1 MQVITRPEE
10 FDVTDLYVDL
20 RHVVDR
26 RVLMKCEGFNFARSS
41 KLKPA
46 LEMVTLAERAG
57 VLRPGSTIVETSS
70 GNLGVALSLV
80 AASRGYR
87 FVCVTDP
94 RSTLLTRQLMQ
105 NLGTEVLVAPD
116 PAAGLRLVRRLCAEN
131 DGYTWLDQ
139 YVNAGNWM
147 AHFRSTGPD
156 ILRTVPELDVL
167 FVGVGSA
174 GTLTGCARY
183 LRQVRPQVRIVAVEC
198 VGPGPRA
205 ARRST
210 ALRTSVRFPVID
222 MSLVDDLVRVDE
234 AAAIRECRRLA
245 QRGFLLGGG
254 SGMVLAGALG
264 WLEENDAGGAEPTA
278 VVISPDLGDRYLD
291 TIYQDQWVKDNYGP
305 EALLDGAEPES
316 RYAKTLFE
324 VP

>member
-20 RHVVDR
+20 HQVVGR

-131 DGYTWLDQ
+131 AGYTWLDQ

-156 ILRTVPELDVL
+156 ILRTVPDLDVL

-210 ALRTSVRFPVID
+210 AVRSSVRFPVID

-234 AAAIRECRRLA
+234 AAAIRACRRLA
-245 QRGFLLGGG
+245 LSGFLLGGG

-264 WLEENDAGGAEPTA
+264 WLAENDAATA

-305 EALLDGAEPES
+305 EALLAGAEHES
-316 RYAKTLFE
+316 PYAKTLFE

>member
-1 MQVITRPEE
+1 MRVITRPEE

-20 RHVVDR
+20 SHIVGRQ
-26 RVLMKCEGFNFARSS
+26 VLMKCEGFNFARSS

-156 ILRTVPELDVL
+156 ILRTVPDLDVL

-210 ALRTSVRFPVID
+210 AVRTNVRFPVID

-234 AAAIRECRRLA
+234 AAAIRACRRLA
-245 QRGFLLGGG
+245 LSGFLLGGG
-254 SGMVLAGALG
+254 SGMVLAGALD
-264 WLEENDAGGAEPTA
+264 WLEENDAATA

-291 TIYQDQWVKDNYGP
+291 TIYQDQWVTDNYGP
-305 EALLDGAEPES
+305 EALPAGAEHETP
-316 RYAKTLFE
+316 YAKTLFE
-324 VP
+324 VPR